1 MDVGVSLATNR
12 TGKSMLDYTYDLLTE
27 LSDEELVAVQNVA
40 IAFIK
45 KGISN
50 AVNNSSGEIRPFQ
63 PQTEEQ
69 LLDRIDHS
77 LGQID
82 QGLFEAAEDVE
93 NEMLMG
99 IEN

>member
-1 MDVGVSLATNR
+1 MDVGVSLATKR
-12 TGKSMLDYTYDLLTE
+12 TGMSMLDYTYDLLTE
-27 LSDEELVAVQNVA
+27 LSDDELVAVQNVA

-45 KGISN
+45 KGVGST
-50 AVNNSSGEIRPFQ
+50 VENSSGEVRPFQ

-69 LLDRIDHS
+69 LLARIDHS
-77 LGQID
+77 LSQID
-82 QGLFEAAEDVE
+82 QGLYEDAEDVE

>member
-1 MDVGVSLATNR
+1 MDFGVSMPAKREGLST
-12 TGKSMLDYTYDLLTE
+12 LDYTYDLLAE
-27 LSDEELVAVQNVA
+27 LSDDELVAVQSIA

-45 KGISN
+45 KSISKN
-50 AVNNSSGEIRPFQ
+50 IRSSSDEVSPFQ

-69 LLDRIDHS
+69 LLTRIDHS
-77 LGQID
+77 LSQID
-82 QGLFEAAEDVE
+82 QGLYEDAEDIE